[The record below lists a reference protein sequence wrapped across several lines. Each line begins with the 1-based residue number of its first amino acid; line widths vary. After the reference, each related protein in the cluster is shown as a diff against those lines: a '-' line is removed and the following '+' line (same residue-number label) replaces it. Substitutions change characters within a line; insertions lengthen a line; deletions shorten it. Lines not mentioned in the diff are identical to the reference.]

1 MKLDLNKFAEVSI
14 ENLEH
19 FLTEE
24 NHPEYFEYLTDL
36 TGKGSFEAAEKLF
49 NAYFWGDAYTETD
62 QSTALELLEKF
73 ADKNQSAPAANVLVE
88 HYRFFVDDENSD
100 EKAVHWLKFS
110 ASLRDGES
118 AFELGKA
125 YYLGNLGL
133 DEDEDIAS
141 EYLEQS
147 LDYGDQQ
154 GYPILA
160 KIYLNSDDEEKQSR
174 GKELM
179 TVGAKAG
186 NAECQFE
193 LANRYLTG
201 ENFKKDVRL
210 GISWLF
216 KSAEQEYVEA
226 LIRLG
231 GMYLSGEEVDK
242 NLFEG
247 FRCFEKASK
256 KHSKVAQ
263 ARLSSLYLLGV
274 GVEKNLTLAYSWIRI
289 AERNLARRAPENLS
303 FTGELLGAHI
313 LSESQLKHAESFVNE
328 FTKDKEW
335 RYRVHE
341 K

>member
-1 MKLDLNKFAEVSI
+1 MKPDLNKFAEVSI

-36 TGKGSFEAAEKLF
+36 AGKGSFEAAEKLF
-49 NAYFWGDAYTETD
+49 NAYFFGDVYTEVD
-62 QSTALELLEKF
+62 QPTALELLEKF
-73 ADKNQSAPAANVLVE
+73 AEKNQSASAANVLVE
-88 HYRFFVDDENSD
+88 HYRFFVHDDNSNK
-100 EKAVHWLKFS
+100 KAVHWLEFS
-110 ASLRDGES
+110 ASLRDGDS
-118 AFELGKA
+118 AFQLGEA

-133 DEDEDIAS
+133 YEDEDLAA

-147 LDYGDQQ
+147 LEYGDHQ
-154 GYPILA
+154 GYPVLA
-160 KIYLNSDDEEKQSR
+160 RIYLKSADDEKRSR

-179 TVGAKAG
+179 TIGAKAG

-201 ENFKKDVRL
+201 EDFKKDARL

-216 KSAEQEYVEA
+216 KSAQQEYVEA

-231 GMYLSGEEVDK
+231 GMYLFGEEVDK
-242 NLFEG
+242 NLYEG

-256 KHSKVAQ
+256 KHSKLAQ

-313 LSESQLKHAESFVNE
+313 LSESQIKHSENFVTE
-328 FTKDKEW
+328 FTKDIEW